1 MKDKNILNKDKK
13 QKISIEFRNNKK
25 DPRIK
30 TAFTAASLICEEIRG
45 SFKSGSSQY
54 FRKLLDL
61 IESMLNDI

>member
-30 TAFTAASLICEEIRG
+30 TAFTAA
-45 SFKSGSSQY
+45 
-54 FRKLLDL
+54 DL
-61 IESMLNDI
+61 